1 MSRKR
6 ENTKSKSFWALFNN
20 NNKMI
25 IWRKWGEARRRDNIF
40 GTVVFLWMFCLF
52 YNVLGIIFTII
63 ALFCTLLLTLR
74 QQNVPYWLRTY
85 RTCSSRTHRTKKKD
99 CSFLVTPCLT
109 PVSYTKLKTKYFLF
123 LSYTLTPSLLVREKY
138 LSNIGE
144 MEHKKK
150 SKKTY

>member
-1 MSRKR
+1 MGRGGERWKDVVIIINKDRREMLLLFGLHLIICRRSRG
-6 ENTKSKSFWALFNN
+6 NTKSKSFWALFNN

-85 RTCSSRTHRTKKKD
+85 RTCFPHRTEQKRKI
-99 CSFLVTPCLT
+99 V
-109 PVSYTKLKTKYFLF
+109 V
-123 LSYTLTPSLLVREKY
+123 LL
-138 LSNIGE
+138 
-144 MEHKKK
+144 
-150 SKKTY
+150 